1 MMERVQKLLT
11 NYGYCSRRDAEELIA
26 RGRVKV
32 NGRVI
37 SLGEK
42 ASEKDTI
49 AVDGKIV
56 QKEKKVYLIF
66 HKPTGCVTALRDERY
81 KTVMDIVKIR
91 ERVFPIGRLD
101 GDTSG
106 LLLLTN
112 DGDFANRIMHPRY
125 EIKKAYQAEID
136 GILNENDIKQIER
149 GIFIEG
155 RKTAPAAIRKGGRIY
170 EITIHE
176 GRKHIVKKIFA
187 QQGYKVERLMRTRIG
202 PIIIGN
208 MKPKD
213 VRRLTPQEVRQV
225 VQNS

>member
-155 RKTAPAAIRKGGRIY
+155 RKTAPAAIRKVGRIY

-176 GRKHIVKKIFA
+176 GRNRIVRRIFKALGYNVRSLKRVKVGKLYLGGLKLGRYRHLTQQEKEKIF
-187 QQGYKVERLMRTRIG
+187 EH
-202 PIIIGN
+202 
-208 MKPKD
+208 
-213 VRRLTPQEVRQV
+213 
-225 VQNS
+225 